1 MEVINKNIS
10 ELTPYENNPRKN
22 EAAVEY
28 VANSIKEFGFKVPV
42 VIDQNG
48 VIIAG
53 HTRVKAA
60 ELLGFETVPCIIAD
74 DLTEEQVKSFRLA
87 DNKTAELAEWDFDLL
102 DIELG
107 DICDIDM
114 GNFGFDDL
122 SVADGKSEIIEDK
135 IPDIDKNSEPIARVG
150 DVWQLGRHRLICGD
164 AADAGVLSILM
175 DGRCADLYIT
185 DPPYGVDYAG
195 KTQDAMTIKNDSMG
209 TEAFIDFLT
218 EAFRAADAFIKPG
231 GVFYIWHAGLRAYEF
246 GSACINIGWD
256 IRQVLIW
263 VKNTM
268 VLGRQDYQ
276 WQHEPC
282 LYGWKGGAGH
292 LWASD
297 RKQTTVLNF
306 DKPSR
311 NGEHPTMKPV
321 ALFDYQ
327 IKNNTKGMDVVLDT
341 FAGSGTTLIACE
353 QNGRTCCA
361 SELDPKYCD
370 VIIRRWEN
378 LTGEKAVLIDGE
390 AEERNRQKS
399 L

>member
-10 ELTPYENNPRKN
+10 KLTPYENNPRKN

-60 ELLGFETVPCIIAD
+60 ELLGLETVPCIIAD
-74 DLTEEQVKSFRLA
+74 DLTEEQVRAFRLA

-102 DIELG
+102 DIELS
-107 DICDIDM
+107 DITNIDM
-114 GNFGFDDL
+114 GDFGFDDL
-122 SVADGKSEIIEDK
+122 SVADDSNEIVEDE
-135 IPDIDKNSEPIARVG
+135 IPDIDRNSEPIARVG